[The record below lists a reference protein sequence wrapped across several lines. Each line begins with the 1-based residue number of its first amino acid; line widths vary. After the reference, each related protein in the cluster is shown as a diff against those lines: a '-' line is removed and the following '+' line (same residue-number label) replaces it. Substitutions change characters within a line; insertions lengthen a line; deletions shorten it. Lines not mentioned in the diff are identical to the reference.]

1 MNEQQ
6 VIQFLTALSLV
17 HWLILVTGYIISV
30 AIAAALFLRWFL
42 KKERRLYRNLKR
54 PIMMITPTDMSNGQI
69 PGKEMRLERNLL
81 RRNGFLKLD
90 SSVTDYR
97 SFDPRDN
104 HCLVILGY
112 DPKMAGLDEILQKVK
127 QLQIPL
133 IIYTFGEN
141 NAISNGHKEKFDT
154 YPLTLYAN
162 FQLTLMNHIFSTL
175 AVYPY
180 DKK

>member
-90 SSVTDYR
+90 SSVTD
-97 SFDPRDN
+97 
-104 HCLVILGY
+104 
-112 DPKMAGLDEILQKVK
+112 
-127 QLQIPL
+127 
-133 IIYTFGEN
+133 
-141 NAISNGHKEKFDT
+141 
-154 YPLTLYAN
+154 
-162 FQLTLMNHIFSTL
+162 
-175 AVYPY
+175 
-180 DKK
+180 